1 MIQSTVGNLD
11 LMRKLILS
19 FLLIPMAAQFG
30 FSQKR
35 LSLSDAV
42 AIALKNSYNIQLA
55 KNNVEIAAINNY
67 VGVAGGLPT
76 VTATVN
82 DVENITSI
90 DQKFPDPSRNVTRSG
105 VSSNNMNANVT
116 AGILLFNGFR
126 VKATQQRL
134 AELQKMNEDMLNAQV
149 QSTMAAVMTSY
160 YDVVRQQN
168 LLHTIEKSIEV
179 SQQRIDVIKSRKEV
193 GLANNADLYQAQID
207 LNALVQSKQAQL
219 LIIDQG
225 KTNLLSLLFVSP
237 DTAVVIS
244 DSIVVDDKVTLS
256 QIKPLALKNPQ
267 IAAAEQQIKV
277 NELLERETAALR
289 VPTLRATTGFNF
301 TNTKSGAGFIL
312 ENRSYGPFLGVN
324 LAIPIYN
331 GLINKKQLQV
341 AEINTRNAKVQRDQF
356 LLNIE
361 TGTVRTYQAYSNA
374 LAQLKTAKEN
384 QLLSK
389 QLLDLV
395 MQRFQLGQATIIDV
409 KLAQQSFE
417 NESYRLVNLAFTA
430 KVAEVELKRLANI
443 IEP

>member
-1 MIQSTVGNLD
+1 
-11 LMRKLILS
+11 MRKLILLV
-19 FLLIPMAAQFG
+19 FLGTISAEIG
-30 FSQKR
+30 YSQNR

-55 KNNVEIAAINNY
+55 KNNVEIATINNHL
-67 VGVAGGLPT
+67 GIAGGLPT
-76 VTATVN
+76 VNATIN
-82 DVENITSI
+82 DVENITTI
-90 DQKFPDPSRNVTRSG
+90 NQKFPDPSRDVTRSG
-105 VSSNNMNANVT
+105 VSSNNMNSNVT

-126 VKATQQRL
+126 VKAAKQRL
-134 AELQKMNEDMLNAQV
+134 DELQKMNQDMLNAQI
-149 QSTMAAVMTSY
+149 QSTMASVITSY

-168 LLHTIEKSIEV
+168 LLSTINKSIEV
-179 SQQRIDVIKSRKEV
+179 SQQRIDIINSRKEV

-207 LNALVQSKQAQL
+207 LNALVQSKQAQQ

-225 KTNLLSLLFVSP
+225 KTNLLSLIFVSP
-237 DTAVVIS
+237 DSSVVIN
-244 DSIVVDDKVTLS
+244 DTIVVDEKINFS
-256 QIKPLALKNPQ
+256 QLKTLALKNPQ
-267 IAAAEQQIKV
+267 VLAAEQQIKI
-277 NELLERETAALR
+277 NELIERETAALR
-289 VPTLRATTGFNF
+289 VPTLRANTGFNF
-301 TNTKSGAGFIL
+301 SNTKSGAGFIL
-312 ENRSYGPFLGVN
+312 ENRSYGPFLGIN

-331 GLINKKQLQV
+331 GLINKKQQQV

-356 LLNIE
+356 LLDIE
-361 TGTVRTYQAYSNA
+361 TGAVRTYQAYANT
-374 LAQLKTAKEN
+374 LAQLKTAKQN

-430 KVAEVELKRLANI
+430 KVAEIELKRLANI

>member
-1 MIQSTVGNLD
+1 
-11 LMRKLILS
+11 MRKLILLV
-19 FLLIPMAAQFG
+19 FLGTVSAEIG
-30 FSQKR
+30 YSQNR
-35 LSLSDAV
+35 LSLSDAL

-55 KNNVEIAAINNY
+55 KNNVEIATINNY

-76 VTATVN
+76 VNATVN
-82 DVENITSI
+82 DVENITTI
-90 DQKFPDPSRNVTRSG
+90 NQKFPDPSRDVTRSG
-105 VSSNNMNANVT
+105 VSSNNMNANIT

-126 VKATQQRL
+126 VKAAQQRL
-134 AELQKMNEDMLNAQV
+134 NELQKMNQDMLNAQI
-149 QSTMAAVMTSY
+149 QSTMASVITSY

-168 LLHTIEKSIEV
+168 LLSTINKSIEV
-179 SQQRIDVIKSRKEV
+179 SQQRIDIINSRKEV

-207 LNALVQSKQAQL
+207 LNALVQSKQAQQ

-225 KTNLLSLLFVSP
+225 KTNLLSLIFVSP
-237 DTAVVIS
+237 DSSVVIN
-244 DSIVVDDKVTLS
+244 DTIVVDEKINFS
-256 QIKPLALKNPQ
+256 QLKTLALKNPQ
-267 IAAAEQQIKV
+267 VSAAEQQIKI
-277 NELLERETAALR
+277 NELIERETAALR
-289 VPTLRATTGFNF
+289 VPTLRATTGINF
-301 TNTKSGAGFIL
+301 SNTKSGAGFIL

-331 GLINKKQLQV
+331 GLISKKQQQV

-356 LLNIE
+356 LLDIE
-361 TGTVRTYQAYSNA
+361 TGAVRTYQAYANT
-374 LAQLKTAKEN
+374 LAQLKTAKQN

-430 KVAEVELKRLANI
+430 KVAEIELKRLANI

>member
-1 MIQSTVGNLD
+1 
-11 LMRKLILS
+11 MRKLILLV
-19 FLLIPMAAQFG
+19 FLGTVSAQFG
-30 FSQKR
+30 YSQNR
-35 LSLSDAV
+35 LSLSDAL

-55 KNNVEIAAINNY
+55 KNNVEIATINNY

-76 VTATVN
+76 VNATVN
-82 DVENITSI
+82 DVENITTI
-90 DQKFPDPSRNVTRSG
+90 NQKFPDPSRDVTRSG
-105 VSSNNMNANVT
+105 VSSNNMNANIT

-126 VKATQQRL
+126 VKAAQQRL
-134 AELQKMNEDMLNAQV
+134 NELQKMNQDMLNAQI
-149 QSTMAAVMTSY
+149 QSTMASVITSY

-168 LLHTIEKSIEV
+168 LLSTINKSIEV
-179 SQQRIDVIKSRKEV
+179 SQQRIDIINSRQEV

-207 LNALVQSKQAQL
+207 LNALVQSKQAQQ

-225 KTNLLSLLFVSP
+225 KTNLLSLIFVSP
-237 DTAVVIS
+237 DSSVVIN
-244 DSIVVDDKVTLS
+244 DTIVVDEKINFS
-256 QIKPLALKNPQ
+256 QLKTLALKNPQ
-267 IAAAEQQIKV
+267 VSVAEQQIKI
-277 NELLERETAALR
+277 NELIERETAALR
-289 VPTLRATTGFNF
+289 VPTLRATTGINF
-301 TNTKSGAGFIL
+301 SNTKSGAGFIL

-331 GLINKKQLQV
+331 GLINKKQQQV

-356 LLNIE
+356 LLDIE
-361 TGTVRTYQAYSNA
+361 TGAVRTYQAYANT
-374 LAQLKTAKEN
+374 LAQLKTAKQN
-384 QLLSK
+384 QVLSK

-395 MQRFQLGQATIIDV
+395 MQRFQLGQATIVDV

>member
-1 MIQSTVGNLD
+1 
-11 LMRKLILS
+11 MRKLIL
-19 FLLIPMAAQFG
+19 LLFIGMVSAEAGFG
-30 FSQKR
+30 QMR

-42 AIALKNSYNIQLA
+42 AIALKNSYDIQLA
-55 KNNVEIAAINNY
+55 KNNLEIAGINNY

-76 VTATVN
+76 VTATMN

-90 DQKFPDPSRNVTRSG
+90 NQQFPDPSRNITRTG
-105 VSSNNMNANVT
+105 VASNNLNANIT
-116 AGILLFNGFR
+116 AGIVLFNGFR
-126 VKATQQRL
+126 VKAAQQRL
-134 AELQKMNEDMLNAQV
+134 QELQKMNQDMLNAQI
-149 QSTMAAVMTSY
+149 QTTMASVITNY

-168 LLHTIEKSIEV
+168 LLSTINKSIEV
-179 SQQRIDVIKSRKEV
+179 SQQRIDIIKSRKEV

-207 LNALVQSKQAQL
+207 LNALVQSKQAQQ

-237 DTAVVIS
+237 DSAVIIS
-244 DSIVVDDKVTLS
+244 DTIIVDEKINFSKL
-256 QIKPLALKNPQ
+256 KNLALKNPQ
-267 IAAAEQQIKV
+267 ILAAEQQIKI
-277 NELLERETAALR
+277 NELIERETAALR
-289 VPTLRATTGFNF
+289 VPTLRANTGFNL
-301 TNTKSGAGFIL
+301 TNTKSAAGFIL
-312 ENRSYGPFLGVN
+312 ENRTYGPFLGIN

-361 TGTVRTYQAYSNA
+361 TGAVRTFQAYTNT

-384 QLLSK
+384 QVLSK

-395 MQRFQLGQATIIDV
+395 MQRFQLGQATIVDV

>member
-1 MIQSTVGNLD
+1 
-11 LMRKLILS
+11 
-19 FLLIPMAAQFG
+19 
-30 FSQKR
+30 
-35 LSLSDAV
+35 V

-55 KNNVEIAAINNY
+55 KNNVEIATINNHL
-67 VGVAGGLPT
+67 GIAGGLPT
-76 VTATVN
+76 VNATIN
-82 DVENITSI
+82 DVENITTI
-90 DQKFPDPSRNVTRSG
+90 NQKFPDPSRDVTRSG
-105 VSSNNMNANVT
+105 VSSNNMNSNVT

-126 VKATQQRL
+126 VKAAKQRL
-134 AELQKMNEDMLNAQV
+134 DELQKMNQDMLNAQI
-149 QSTMAAVMTSY
+149 QSTMASVITSY

-168 LLHTIEKSIEV
+168 LLSTINKSIEV
-179 SQQRIDVIKSRKEV
+179 SQQRIDIINSRKEV

-207 LNALVQSKQAQL
+207 LNALVQSKQAQQ

-225 KTNLLSLLFVSP
+225 KTNLLSLIFVSP
-237 DTAVVIS
+237 DSSVVIN
-244 DSIVVDDKVTLS
+244 DTIVVDEKINFS
-256 QIKPLALKNPQ
+256 QLKTLALKNPQ
-267 IAAAEQQIKV
+267 VLAAEQQIKI
-277 NELLERETAALR
+277 NELIERETAALR
-289 VPTLRATTGFNF
+289 VPTLRANTGFNF
-301 TNTKSGAGFIL
+301 SNTKSGAGFIL
-312 ENRSYGPFLGVN
+312 ENRSYGPFLGIN

-331 GLINKKQLQV
+331 GLINKKQQQV

-356 LLNIE
+356 LLDIE
-361 TGTVRTYQAYSNA
+361 TGAVRTYQAYANT
-374 LAQLKTAKEN
+374 LAQLKTAKQN

>member
-1 MIQSTVGNLD
+1 
-11 LMRKLILS
+11 
-19 FLLIPMAAQFG
+19 
-30 FSQKR
+30 
-35 LSLSDAV
+35 V

-55 KNNVEIAAINNY
+55 KNNVEIATINNHL
-67 VGVAGGLPT
+67 GIAGGLPT
-76 VTATVN
+76 VNATIN
-82 DVENITSI
+82 DVENITTI
-90 DQKFPDPSRNVTRSG
+90 NQKFPDPSRDVTRSG
-105 VSSNNMNANVT
+105 VSSNNMNSNVT

-126 VKATQQRL
+126 VKAAKQRL
-134 AELQKMNEDMLNAQV
+134 DELQKMNQDMLNAQI
-149 QSTMAAVMTSY
+149 QSTMASVITSY

-168 LLHTIEKSIEV
+168 LLSTINKSIEV
-179 SQQRIDVIKSRKEV
+179 SQQRIDIINSRKEV

-207 LNALVQSKQAQL
+207 LNALVQSKQAQQ

-225 KTNLLSLLFVSP
+225 KTNLLSLIFVSP
-237 DTAVVIS
+237 DSSVVIN
-244 DSIVVDDKVTLS
+244 DTIVVDEKIIFS
-256 QIKPLALKNPQ
+256 QLKTLALKNPQ
-267 IAAAEQQIKV
+267 VLAAEQQIKI
-277 NELLERETAALR
+277 NELIERETAALR
-289 VPTLRATTGFNF
+289 VPTLRANTGFNF
-301 TNTKSGAGFIL
+301 SNTKSGAGFIL
-312 ENRSYGPFLGVN
+312 ENRSYGPFLGIN

-331 GLINKKQLQV
+331 GLINKKQQQV

-356 LLNIE
+356 LLDIE
-361 TGTVRTYQAYSNA
+361 TGAVRTYQAYANT
-374 LAQLKTAKEN
+374 LAQLKTAKQN

>member
-1 MIQSTVGNLD
+1 
-11 LMRKLILS
+11 MRKLILLV
-19 FLLIPMAAQFG
+19 FLGTISAEIG
-30 FSQKR
+30 YSQNR

-55 KNNVEIAAINNY
+55 KNNVEIATINNHL
-67 VGVAGGLPT
+67 GIAGGLPT
-76 VTATVN
+76 VNATIN
-82 DVENITSI
+82 DVENITTI
-90 DQKFPDPSRNVTRSG
+90 NQKFPDPSRDVTRSG
-105 VSSNNMNANVT
+105 VSSNNMNSNVT

-126 VKATQQRL
+126 VKAAKQRL
-134 AELQKMNEDMLNAQV
+134 DELQKMNQDMLNAQI
-149 QSTMAAVMTSY
+149 QSTMASVITSY

-168 LLHTIEKSIEV
+168 LFSTINKSIEV
-179 SQQRIDVIKSRKEV
+179 SQQRIDIINSRKEV

-207 LNALVQSKQAQL
+207 LNALVQSKQAQQ

-225 KTNLLSLLFVSP
+225 KTNLLSLIFVSP
-237 DTAVVIS
+237 DSSVVIN
-244 DSIVVDDKVTLS
+244 DTIVVDEKINFS
-256 QIKPLALKNPQ
+256 QLKTLALKNPQ
-267 IAAAEQQIKV
+267 VLAAEQQIKI
-277 NELLERETAALR
+277 NELIERETAALR
-289 VPTLRATTGFNF
+289 VPTLRANTGFNF
-301 TNTKSGAGFIL
+301 SNTKSGAGFIL
-312 ENRSYGPFLGVN
+312 ENRSYGPFLGIN

-331 GLINKKQLQV
+331 GLINKKQQQV

-356 LLNIE
+356 LLDIE
-361 TGTVRTYQAYSNA
+361 TGAVRTYQAYANT
-374 LAQLKTAKEN
+374 LAQLKTAKQN

-430 KVAEVELKRLANI
+430 KVAEIELKRLANI

>member
-1 MIQSTVGNLD
+1 
-11 LMRKLILS
+11 MRKLIL
-19 FLLIPMAAQFG
+19 LLFVGTVSVEAG

-42 AIALKNSYNIQLA
+42 SIALKNSYDIQLA
-55 KNNVEIAAINNY
+55 KNNVEIASINNY

-76 VTATVN
+76 VTATIN

-90 DQKFPDPSRNVTRSG
+90 NQQFPDPSRNITRTG
-105 VSSNNMNANVT
+105 VASNNLNANIT

-126 VKATQQRL
+126 VKAAQQRL
-134 AELQKMNEDMLNAQV
+134 NELQKMNQDMLNAQI
-149 QSTMAAVMTSY
+149 QATMASVITNY

-168 LLHTIEKSIEV
+168 LLSTINKSIEV
-179 SQQRIDVIKSRKEV
+179 SQQRIDIINSRKEV

-207 LNALVQSKQAQL
+207 LNALIQTKQAQQ

-237 DTAVVIS
+237 DTTVVIS
-244 DSIVVDDKVTLS
+244 DTIVVDEKINFS
-256 QIKPLALKNPQ
+256 QLKNLALKNPQ
-267 IAAAEQQIKV
+267 ILAAEQQIKI
-277 NELLERETAALR
+277 NELIERETAALR
-289 VPTLRATTGFNF
+289 VPTLRATTGFNL
-301 TNTKSGAGFIL
+301 TNTKSAAGFIL
-312 ENRSYGPFLGVN
+312 ENRTYGPFLGIN

-331 GLINKKQLQV
+331 GLISKKQLQV

-361 TGTVRTYQAYSNA
+361 TGAVRTYQAYTNS
-374 LAQLKTAKEN
+374 LAQLTKAKEN
-384 QLLSK
+384 QVLSK

-395 MQRFQLGQATIIDV
+395 MQRFQLGQATIVDV

-417 NESYRLVNLAFTA
+417 NESYRLVNLSFTA

>member
-1 MIQSTVGNLD
+1 
-11 LMRKLILS
+11 MRKLILLV
-19 FLLIPMAAQFG
+19 FLGTVSAHFG
-30 FSQKR
+30 YSQNR
-35 LSLSDAV
+35 LSLSDAL

-55 KNNVEIAAINNY
+55 KNNVEIATINNH

-76 VTATVN
+76 VNATVN
-82 DVENITSI
+82 DVENITTI
-90 DQKFPDPSRNVTRSG
+90 NQKFPDPSRDVTRSG
-105 VSSNNMNANVT
+105 VSSNNMNANIT

-126 VKATQQRL
+126 VKAAQQRL
-134 AELQKMNEDMLNAQV
+134 NELQKMNQDMLNAQI
-149 QSTMAAVMTSY
+149 QSTMASVITSY

-168 LLHTIEKSIEV
+168 LLSTINKSIEV
-179 SQQRIDVIKSRKEV
+179 SQQRIDIINSRKEV

-207 LNALVQSKQAQL
+207 LNALVQSKQAQQ

-225 KTNLLSLLFVSP
+225 KTNLLSLIFVSP
-237 DTAVVIS
+237 DSSVVIN
-244 DSIVVDDKVTLS
+244 DTIVVDEKINFNQLKT
-256 QIKPLALKNPQ
+256 LALKNPQ
-267 IAAAEQQIKV
+267 VSAAEQQIKI
-277 NELLERETAALR
+277 NELIERETAALR
-289 VPTLRATTGFNF
+289 VPTLRATTGINF
-301 TNTKSGAGFIL
+301 SNTKSGAGFIL

-331 GLINKKQLQV
+331 GLINKKQQQV

-361 TGTVRTYQAYSNA
+361 TGAVRTYQAYANT
-374 LAQLKTAKEN
+374 LAQLKTAKQN
-384 QLLSK
+384 QVLSK

-395 MQRFQLGQATIIDV
+395 MQRFQLGQATIVDV

>member
-1 MIQSTVGNLD
+1 
-11 LMRKLILS
+11 MRKFILLVFIVTIS
-19 FLLIPMAAQFG
+19 TQFG
-30 FSQKR
+30 YSQNR
-35 LSLSDAV
+35 LSLSDALS
-42 AIALKNSYNIQLA
+42 IALKNSYNIQLA
-55 KNNVEIAAINNY
+55 KNNVEIATINNHL
-67 VGVAGGLPT
+67 GIAGGLPT
-76 VTATVN
+76 VNATIN
-82 DVENITSI
+82 DVENITTI
-90 DQKFPDPSRNVTRSG
+90 NQKFPDPSRDVTRSG
-105 VSSNNMNANVT
+105 VSSNNMNANIT

-126 VKATQQRL
+126 VKAAQQRL
-134 AELQKMNEDMLNAQV
+134 DELQKMNQDMLNAQI
-149 QSTMAAVMTSY
+149 QSTMASVITSY

-168 LLHTIEKSIEV
+168 LLSTINKSIEV
-179 SQQRIDVIKSRKEV
+179 SQQRIDIINSRKEV

-207 LNALVQSKQAQL
+207 LNALVQSKQAQQ

-225 KTNLLSLLFVSP
+225 KTNLLSLIFVSP
-237 DTAVVIS
+237 DSSVVIS
-244 DSIVVDDKVTLS
+244 DTIVVDEKINFS
-256 QIKPLALKNPQ
+256 QLKALALKNPQ
-267 IAAAEQQIKV
+267 VSAAEQQIKI
-277 NELLERETAALR
+277 NELIERETAALR

-301 TNTKSGAGFIL
+301 SNTKSGAGFIL

-331 GLINKKQLQV
+331 GLINKKQQQV

-356 LLNIE
+356 LLTIE
-361 TGTVRTYQAYSNA
+361 TGAVRTYQAYSNT

-384 QLLSK
+384 QVLSK

-395 MQRFQLGQATIIDV
+395 MQRFQLGQATIVDV

>member
-1 MIQSTVGNLD
+1 
-11 LMRKLILS
+11 MRKLILL
-19 FLLIPMAAQFG
+19 FLIGVVSAESG

-42 AIALKNSYNIQLA
+42 AIALKNSYDIQLA
-55 KNNVEIAAINNY
+55 KNNLEIAGINNY

-90 DQKFPDPSRNVTRSG
+90 NQKFPDPSRNITRTG
-105 VSSNNMNANVT
+105 VASNNLNANIT

-126 VKATQQRL
+126 VKAAQQRL
-134 AELQKMNEDMLNAQV
+134 NELQKMNQDMLNSQI
-149 QSTMAAVMTSY
+149 QTTMASVITNY

-168 LLHTIEKSIEV
+168 LLSTINKSIEV
-179 SQQRIDVIKSRKEV
+179 SQQRIDIIKSRIEV

-207 LNALVQSKQAQL
+207 LNALVQSKQAQQ

-237 DTAVVIS
+237 DSTVIIS
-244 DSIVVDDKVTLS
+244 DTIIVDEKINFS
-256 QIKPLALKNPQ
+256 QLKNMALKNPQ
-267 IAAAEQQIKV
+267 ISAAEQQIKI
-277 NELLERETAALR
+277 NELIERETAALR
-289 VPTLRATTGFNF
+289 VPTLRATTGFNL
-301 TNTKSGAGFIL
+301 TNTKSAAGFIL
-312 ENRSYGPFLGVN
+312 ENRTYGPFLGVN

-361 TGTVRTYQAYSNA
+361 TGAVRTYQAYTNT
-374 LAQLKTAKEN
+374 LAQLQTAKEN

-395 MQRFQLGQATIIDV
+395 MQRFQLGQATIVDV

-417 NESYRLVNLAFTA
+417 NESYRLVNLSFTA

>member
-1 MIQSTVGNLD
+1 
-11 LMRKLILS
+11 MRKLILL
-19 FLLIPMAAQFG
+19 FLIGVVSAESG

-42 AIALKNSYNIQLA
+42 AIALKNSYDIQLA
-55 KNNVEIAAINNY
+55 KNNLEIAGINNY

-90 DQKFPDPSRNVTRSG
+90 NQKFPDPSRNITRTG
-105 VSSNNMNANVT
+105 VASNNLNANIT

-126 VKATQQRL
+126 VKAAQQRL
-134 AELQKMNEDMLNAQV
+134 NELQKMNQDMLNSQI
-149 QSTMAAVMTSY
+149 QTTMASVITNY

-168 LLHTIEKSIEV
+168 LLSTINKSIEV
-179 SQQRIDVIKSRKEV
+179 SQQRIDIIKSRKEV

-207 LNALVQSKQAQL
+207 LNALVQSKQAQQ

-237 DTAVVIS
+237 DSTVIIS
-244 DSIVVDDKVTLS
+244 DTIIVDEKINFS
-256 QIKPLALKNPQ
+256 QLKNMALKNPQ
-267 IAAAEQQIKV
+267 ISAAEQQIKI
-277 NELLERETAALR
+277 NELIERETAALR
-289 VPTLRATTGFNF
+289 VPTLRATTGFNL
-301 TNTKSGAGFIL
+301 TNTKSAAGFIL
-312 ENRSYGPFLGVN
+312 ENRTYGPFLGVN

-361 TGTVRTYQAYSNA
+361 TGAVRTYQAYTNT
-374 LAQLKTAKEN
+374 LAQLQTAKEN

-395 MQRFQLGQATIIDV
+395 MQRFQLGQATIVDV

-417 NESYRLVNLAFTA
+417 NESYRLVNLSFTA

>member
-207 LNALVQSKQAQL
+207 LNALVQSKQAQQ

-237 DTAVVIS
+237 DSSVIIS
-244 DSIVVDDKVTLS
+244 DSIVVDEKVTLS

-301 TNTKSGAGFIL
+301 SNTKSGAGFIL
-312 ENRSYGPFLGVN
+312 ENRSYGPFLGIN
-324 LAIPIYN
+324 LAVPIYN
-331 GLINKKQLQV
+331 GLISKKQLQV

-361 TGTVRTYQAYSNA
+361 TGTV
-374 LAQLKTAKEN
+374 
-384 QLLSK
+384 
-389 QLLDLV
+389 
-395 MQRFQLGQATIIDV
+395 
-409 KLAQQSFE
+409 
-417 NESYRLVNLAFTA
+417 
-430 KVAEVELKRLANI
+430 
-443 IEP
+443 

>member
-1 MIQSTVGNLD
+1 
-11 LMRKLILS
+11 MRKLIL
-19 FLLIPMAAQFG
+19 LLFIGVVSAAACFG
-30 FSQKR
+30 QKR

-42 AIALKNSYNIQLA
+42 AIALKNSYDIQLA
-55 KNNVEIAAINNY
+55 KNNLEIAGINNY

-76 VTATVN
+76 VTATMN

-90 DQKFPDPSRNVTRSG
+90 NQQFPDPSRNITRTG
-105 VSSNNMNANVT
+105 VASNNLNANIT
-116 AGILLFNGFR
+116 AGIVLFNGFR
-126 VKATQQRL
+126 VKAAQQRL
-134 AELQKMNEDMLNAQV
+134 HELQKMNQDMLNAQI
-149 QSTMAAVMTSY
+149 QTTMASVITNY

-168 LLHTIEKSIEV
+168 LLSTINKSIEV
-179 SQQRIDVIKSRKEV
+179 SQQRIDIIKSRKEV

-207 LNALVQSKQAQL
+207 LNALVQSKQAQQ

-237 DTAVVIS
+237 DSAVIIS
-244 DSIVVDDKVTLS
+244 DTIIVDEKINFS
-256 QIKPLALKNPQ
+256 QLKNLALRNPQ
-267 IAAAEQQIKV
+267 ILAAEQQIKI
-277 NELLERETAALR
+277 NELIERETAALR
-289 VPTLRATTGFNF
+289 VPTLRANTGFNL
-301 TNTKSGAGFIL
+301 TNTKSAAGFIL
-312 ENRSYGPFLGVN
+312 ENRTYGPFLGIN

-361 TGTVRTYQAYSNA
+361 TGAVRTFHAYTNT

-384 QLLSK
+384 QVLSK

-395 MQRFQLGQATIIDV
+395 MQRFQLGQATIVDV

>member
-1 MIQSTVGNLD
+1 M
-11 LMRKLILS
+11 LMRKLILLL
-19 FLLIPMAAQFG
+19 FLGTISTQFVY
-30 FSQKR
+30 SQNR
-35 LSLSDAV
+35 LSLSDAL

-55 KNNVEIAAINNY
+55 KNNVEIATINNHL
-67 VGVAGGLPT
+67 GIAGGLPT
-76 VTATVN
+76 VNATIN
-82 DVENITSI
+82 DVENITTI
-90 DQKFPDPSRNVTRSG
+90 NQKFPDPSRDVTRSG
-105 VSSNNMNANVT
+105 VSSNNMNSNVT

-126 VKATQQRL
+126 VKAAKQRL
-134 AELQKMNEDMLNAQV
+134 DELQKMNQDMLNAQI
-149 QSTMAAVMTSY
+149 QSTMASVITSY

-168 LLHTIEKSIEV
+168 LLSTINKSIEV
-179 SQQRIDVIKSRKEV
+179 SQQRIDIINSRKEV

-207 LNALVQSKQAQL
+207 LNALVQSKQAQQ

-225 KTNLLSLLFVSP
+225 KTNLLSLIFVSP
-237 DTAVVIS
+237 DSSVVIN
-244 DSIVVDDKVTLS
+244 DTIVVDEKINFS
-256 QIKPLALKNPQ
+256 QLKTLALKNPQ
-267 IAAAEQQIKV
+267 VLAAEQQIKI
-277 NELLERETAALR
+277 NELIERETAALR
-289 VPTLRATTGFNF
+289 VPTLRANTGFNF
-301 TNTKSGAGFIL
+301 SNTKSGAGFIL
-312 ENRSYGPFLGVN
+312 ENRSYGPFLGIN

-331 GLINKKQLQV
+331 GLINKKQQQV

-356 LLNIE
+356 LLDIE
-361 TGTVRTYQAYSNA
+361 TGAVRTYQAYANT
-374 LAQLKTAKEN
+374 LAQLKTAKQN

>member
-1 MIQSTVGNLD
+1 
-11 LMRKLILS
+11 MRKLILLV
-19 FLLIPMAAQFG
+19 FLGTVSAQFG
-30 FSQKR
+30 YSQNR
-35 LSLSDAV
+35 LSLSDAL

-55 KNNVEIAAINNY
+55 KNNVEIATINNY

-76 VTATVN
+76 VNATVN
-82 DVENITSI
+82 DVENITTI
-90 DQKFPDPSRNVTRSG
+90 NQKFPDPSRDVTRSG
-105 VSSNNMNANVT
+105 VSSNNMNANIT

-126 VKATQQRL
+126 VKAAQQRL
-134 AELQKMNEDMLNAQV
+134 NELQKMNQDMLNAQI
-149 QSTMAAVMTSY
+149 QSTMASVITSY

-168 LLHTIEKSIEV
+168 LLSTIDKSIEV
-179 SQQRIDVIKSRKEV
+179 SQQRIDIINSRKEV

-207 LNALVQSKQAQL
+207 LNALVQSKQAQQ

-225 KTNLLSLLFVSP
+225 KTNLLSLIFVSP
-237 DTAVVIS
+237 DSSVVIS
-244 DSIVVDDKVTLS
+244 DTIVVDEKINFS
-256 QIKPLALKNPQ
+256 QLKTLALKNPQ
-267 IAAAEQQIKV
+267 VSAAEQQIKI
-277 NELLERETAALR
+277 NELIERETAALR
-289 VPTLRATTGFNF
+289 VPTLRATTGINF
-301 TNTKSGAGFIL
+301 SNTKSGAGFIL

-331 GLINKKQLQV
+331 GLINKKQQQV

-356 LLNIE
+356 LLDIE
-361 TGTVRTYQAYSNA
+361 TGAVRTYQAYANT
-374 LAQLKTAKEN
+374 LAQLKTAKQN
-384 QLLSK
+384 QVLSK

-395 MQRFQLGQATIIDV
+395 MQRFQLGQATIVDV

>member
-1 MIQSTVGNLD
+1 M
-11 LMRKLILS
+11 LMRKLILLV
-19 FLLIPMAAQFG
+19 FLGTISAEIG
-30 FSQKR
+30 YSQNR

-55 KNNVEIAAINNY
+55 KNNVEIATINNHL
-67 VGVAGGLPT
+67 GIAGGLPT
-76 VTATVN
+76 VNATIN
-82 DVENITSI
+82 DVENITTI
-90 DQKFPDPSRNVTRSG
+90 NQKFPDPSRDVTRSG
-105 VSSNNMNANVT
+105 VSSNNMNSNVT

-126 VKATQQRL
+126 VKAAKQRL
-134 AELQKMNEDMLNAQV
+134 DELQKMNQDMLNAQI
-149 QSTMAAVMTSY
+149 QSTMASVITSY

-168 LLHTIEKSIEV
+168 LLSTINKSIEV
-179 SQQRIDVIKSRKEV
+179 SQQRIDIINSRKEV

-207 LNALVQSKQAQL
+207 LNALVQSKQAQQ

-225 KTNLLSLLFVSP
+225 KTNLLSLIFVSP
-237 DTAVVIS
+237 DSSVVIN
-244 DSIVVDDKVTLS
+244 DTIVVDEKINFS
-256 QIKPLALKNPQ
+256 QLKTLALKNPQ
-267 IAAAEQQIKV
+267 VLAAEQQIKI
-277 NELLERETAALR
+277 NELIERETAALR
-289 VPTLRATTGFNF
+289 VPTLRANTGFNF
-301 TNTKSGAGFIL
+301 SNTKSGAGFIL
-312 ENRSYGPFLGVN
+312 ENRSYGPFLGIN

-331 GLINKKQLQV
+331 GLINKKQQQV

-356 LLNIE
+356 LLDIE
-361 TGTVRTYQAYSNA
+361 TGAVRTYQAYANT
-374 LAQLKTAKEN
+374 LAQLKTAKQN

>member
-1 MIQSTVGNLD
+1 
-11 LMRKLILS
+11 MRKLILLV
-19 FLLIPMAAQFG
+19 FLGTVSAQFG
-30 FSQKR
+30 YSQNR
-35 LSLSDAV
+35 LSLSDAL

-55 KNNVEIAAINNY
+55 KNNVEIATINNY

-76 VTATVN
+76 VTAAVN
-82 DVENITSI
+82 DVENITTI
-90 DQKFPDPSRNVTRSG
+90 NQKFPDPSRDVTRSG
-105 VSSNNMNANVT
+105 VSSNNMNANIT

-126 VKATQQRL
+126 VKAAQQRL
-134 AELQKMNEDMLNAQV
+134 NELQKMNQDMLNAQI
-149 QSTMAAVMTSY
+149 QSTMASVITSY

-168 LLHTIEKSIEV
+168 LLSTINKSIEV
-179 SQQRIDVIKSRKEV
+179 SQQRIDIINSRKEV

-207 LNALVQSKQAQL
+207 LNALVQSKQAQQ

-225 KTNLLSLLFVSP
+225 KTNLLSLIFVSP
-237 DTAVVIS
+237 DSSVVIS
-244 DSIVVDDKVTLS
+244 DTIVVDEKINFS
-256 QIKPLALKNPQ
+256 QLKTLALKNPQ
-267 IAAAEQQIKV
+267 VSAAEQQIKI
-277 NELLERETAALR
+277 NELIERETAALR
-289 VPTLRATTGFNF
+289 VPTLRATTGINF
-301 TNTKSGAGFIL
+301 SNTKSGAGFIL

-331 GLINKKQLQV
+331 GLINKKQQQV

-356 LLNIE
+356 LLDIE
-361 TGTVRTYQAYSNA
+361 TGAVRTYKAYANT
-374 LAQLKTAKEN
+374 LAQLKTAKQN
-384 QLLSK
+384 QVLSK

-395 MQRFQLGQATIIDV
+395 MQRFQLGQATIVDV

>member
-1 MIQSTVGNLD
+1 
-11 LMRKLILS
+11 MRKLILLV
-19 FLLIPMAAQFG
+19 FLGTISAEIG
-30 FSQKR
+30 YSQNR

-55 KNNVEIAAINNY
+55 KNNVEIATINNHL
-67 VGVAGGLPT
+67 GIAGGLPT
-76 VTATVN
+76 VNAIIN
-82 DVENITSI
+82 DVENITTI
-90 DQKFPDPSRNVTRSG
+90 NQKFPDPSRDVTRSG
-105 VSSNNMNANVT
+105 VSSNNMNSNVT

-126 VKATQQRL
+126 VKAAKQRL
-134 AELQKMNEDMLNAQV
+134 DELQKMNQDMLNAQI
-149 QSTMAAVMTSY
+149 QSTMASVITSY

-168 LLHTIEKSIEV
+168 LLSTINKSIEV
-179 SQQRIDVIKSRKEV
+179 SQQRIDIINSRKEV

-207 LNALVQSKQAQL
+207 LNALVQSKQAQQ

-225 KTNLLSLLFVSP
+225 KTNLLSLIFVSP
-237 DTAVVIS
+237 DSSVVIN
-244 DSIVVDDKVTLS
+244 DTIVVDEKINFS
-256 QIKPLALKNPQ
+256 QLKTLALKNPQ
-267 IAAAEQQIKV
+267 VLAAEQQIKI
-277 NELLERETAALR
+277 NELIERETAALR
-289 VPTLRATTGFNF
+289 VPTLRANTGFNF
-301 TNTKSGAGFIL
+301 SNTKSGAGFIL
-312 ENRSYGPFLGVN
+312 ENRSYGPFLGIN

-331 GLINKKQLQV
+331 GLINKKQQQV

-356 LLNIE
+356 LLDIE
-361 TGTVRTYQAYSNA
+361 TGAVRTYQAYANT
-374 LAQLKTAKEN
+374 LAQLKTAKQN

>member
-1 MIQSTVGNLD
+1 
-11 LMRKLILS
+11 MRKLIL
-19 FLLIPMAAQFG
+19 LLFIGTVSAEAG
-30 FSQKR
+30 FSQNR

-55 KNNVEIAAINNY
+55 KNNVEIATINNHL
-67 VGVAGGLPT
+67 GVAGGLPT
-76 VTATVN
+76 VNATVN
-82 DVENITSI
+82 DVENITTI
-90 DQKFPDPSRNVTRSG
+90 NQKFPDPSRDVTRSG
-105 VSSNNMNANVT
+105 VSSNNMNANIT

-126 VKATQQRL
+126 VKAAQQRL
-134 AELQKMNEDMLNAQV
+134 DELQKMNQDMLNAQI
-149 QSTMAAVMTSY
+149 QSTMASVITSY

-168 LLHTIEKSIEV
+168 LLSTIDKSIEV
-179 SQQRIDVIKSRKEV
+179 SQQRIDIINSRKEV

-207 LNALVQSKQAQL
+207 LNALVQSKQAQQ

-225 KTNLLSLLFVSP
+225 KTNLLSLIFVSP
-237 DTAVVIS
+237 DSTVVIK
-244 DSIVVDDKVTLS
+244 DSIVVDEKINFGQL
-256 QIKPLALKNPQ
+256 KALALKNPQ
-267 IAAAEQQIKV
+267 ILAAEQQIKI
-277 NELLERETAALR
+277 NQLLERETAALR
-289 VPTLRATTGFNF
+289 VPTLRATTGVNF
-301 TNTKSGAGFIL
+301 SNTKSGAGFIL

-331 GLINKKQLQV
+331 GLINKKQQQV

-356 LLNIE
+356 LLDIE
-361 TGTVRTYQAYSNA
+361 TGAVRTYQAYSNT

-384 QLLSK
+384 QVLSK

-395 MQRFQLGQATIIDV
+395 MQRFQLGQATIVDV

>member
-1 MIQSTVGNLD
+1 
-11 LMRKLILS
+11 MRKLILLV
-19 FLLIPMAAQFG
+19 FLGTVSAQFG
-30 FSQKR
+30 YSQNR
-35 LSLSDAV
+35 LSLSDAL

-55 KNNVEIAAINNY
+55 KNNVEIATINNY

-76 VTATVN
+76 VTAAVN
-82 DVENITSI
+82 DVENITTI
-90 DQKFPDPSRNVTRSG
+90 NQKFPDPSRDLTRSG
-105 VSSNNMNANVT
+105 VSSNNMNANIT

-126 VKATQQRL
+126 VKAAQQRL
-134 AELQKMNEDMLNAQV
+134 NELQKMNQDMLNAQI
-149 QSTMAAVMTSY
+149 QSTMASVITSY

-168 LLHTIEKSIEV
+168 LLSTINKSIEV
-179 SQQRIDVIKSRKEV
+179 SQQRIDIINSRKEV

-207 LNALVQSKQAQL
+207 LNALVQSKQAQQ

-225 KTNLLSLLFVSP
+225 KTNLLSLIFVSP
-237 DTAVVIS
+237 DSSVVIS
-244 DSIVVDDKVTLS
+244 DTIVVDEKINFS
-256 QIKPLALKNPQ
+256 QLKTLALKNPQ
-267 IAAAEQQIKV
+267 VSAAEQQIKI
-277 NELLERETAALR
+277 NELIERETAALR
-289 VPTLRATTGFNF
+289 VPTLRATTGINF
-301 TNTKSGAGFIL
+301 SNTKSGAGFIL

-331 GLINKKQLQV
+331 GLINKKQQQV

-356 LLNIE
+356 LLDIE
-361 TGTVRTYQAYSNA
+361 TGAVRTYQAYANT
-374 LAQLKTAKEN
+374 LAQLKTAKQN

-395 MQRFQLGQATIIDV
+395 MQRFQLGQATIVDV

>member
-1 MIQSTVGNLD
+1 
-11 LMRKLILS
+11 MRKLILLV
-19 FLLIPMAAQFG
+19 FLGTISAEIG
-30 FSQKR
+30 YSQNR

-55 KNNVEIAAINNY
+55 KNNVEIATINNHL
-67 VGVAGGLPT
+67 GIAGGLPT
-76 VTATVN
+76 VNATIN
-82 DVENITSI
+82 DVENITTI
-90 DQKFPDPSRNVTRSG
+90 NQKFPDPSRDVTRSG
-105 VSSNNMNANVT
+105 VSSNNMNSNVT

-126 VKATQQRL
+126 VKAAKQRL
-134 AELQKMNEDMLNAQV
+134 DELQKMNQDMLNAQI
-149 QSTMAAVMTSY
+149 QSTMASVITSY

-168 LLHTIEKSIEV
+168 LLSTINKSIEV
-179 SQQRIDVIKSRKEV
+179 SQQRIDIINSRKEV

-207 LNALVQSKQAQL
+207 LNALVQSKQAQQ

-225 KTNLLSLLFVSP
+225 KTNLLSLIFVSP
-237 DTAVVIS
+237 DSSVVIN
-244 DSIVVDDKVTLS
+244 DTIVVDEKINFSQLKTLT
-256 QIKPLALKNPQ
+256 LKNPQ
-267 IAAAEQQIKV
+267 VLAAEQQIKI
-277 NELLERETAALR
+277 NELIERETAALR
-289 VPTLRATTGFNF
+289 VPTLRANTGFNF
-301 TNTKSGAGFIL
+301 SNTKSGAGFIL
-312 ENRSYGPFLGVN
+312 ENRSYGPFLGIN

-331 GLINKKQLQV
+331 GLINKKQQQV

-356 LLNIE
+356 LLDIE
-361 TGTVRTYQAYSNA
+361 TGAVRTYQAYANT
-374 LAQLKTAKEN
+374 LAQLKTAKQN

>member
-1 MIQSTVGNLD
+1 
-11 LMRKLILS
+11 MRKLILLV
-19 FLLIPMAAQFG
+19 FLGTISAEIG
-30 FSQKR
+30 YSQNR

-55 KNNVEIAAINNY
+55 KNNVEIATINNHL
-67 VGVAGGLPT
+67 GIAGGLPT
-76 VTATVN
+76 VNATIN
-82 DVENITSI
+82 DVENITTI
-90 DQKFPDPSRNVTRSG
+90 NQKFPDPSRDVTRSG
-105 VSSNNMNANVT
+105 VSSNNMNSNVT

-126 VKATQQRL
+126 VKAAKQRL
-134 AELQKMNEDMLNAQV
+134 DELQKMNQDMLNAQI
-149 QSTMAAVMTSY
+149 QSTMASVITSY

-168 LLHTIEKSIEV
+168 LLSTINKSIEV
-179 SQQRIDVIKSRKEV
+179 SQQRIDIINSRKEV

-207 LNALVQSKQAQL
+207 LNALVQSKQAQQ

-225 KTNLLSLLFVSP
+225 KTNLLSLIFVSP
-237 DTAVVIS
+237 DSSVVIN
-244 DSIVVDDKVTLS
+244 DTIVVDEKIIFS
-256 QIKPLALKNPQ
+256 QLKTLALKNPQ
-267 IAAAEQQIKV
+267 VLAAEQQIKI
-277 NELLERETAALR
+277 NELIERETAALR
-289 VPTLRATTGFNF
+289 VPTLRANTGFNF
-301 TNTKSGAGFIL
+301 SNTKSGAGFIL
-312 ENRSYGPFLGVN
+312 ENRSYGPFLGIN

-331 GLINKKQLQV
+331 GLINKKQQQV

-356 LLNIE
+356 LLDIE
-361 TGTVRTYQAYSNA
+361 TGAVRTYQAYANT
-374 LAQLKTAKEN
+374 LAQLKTAKQN

>member
-1 MIQSTVGNLD
+1 
-11 LMRKLILS
+11 MRKSIFVFFCGT
-19 FLLIPMAAQFG
+19 FLAQFG
-30 FSQKR
+30 YSQNR
-35 LSLSDAV
+35 LSLSDAL
-42 AIALKNSYNIQLA
+42 AIALKNSYDIQLA
-55 KNNVEIAAINNY
+55 KNNVEIATINNY
-67 VGVAGGLPT
+67 IGVAGGLPT
-76 VTATVN
+76 VNATLN
-82 DVENITSI
+82 DVENITTI
-90 DQKFPDPSRNVTRSG
+90 NQKFPDPSRDVTRSG
-105 VSSNNMNANVT
+105 VSSNNMNSNIT

-126 VKATQQRL
+126 VKAAQQRL
-134 AELQKMNEDMLNAQV
+134 NELQKMNQDMLNAQI
-149 QSTMAAVMTSY
+149 QSTMASVITSY

-168 LLHTIEKSIEV
+168 LLSTINKSIEV
-179 SQQRIDVIKSRKEV
+179 SQQRINIINSRKEV

-207 LNALVQSKQAQL
+207 LNALVQSKQAQQ

-225 KTNLLSLLFVSP
+225 KTNLLNLIFVSP
-237 DTAVVIS
+237 DSSVVIS
-244 DSIVVDDKVTLS
+244 DTIVVDEKINFAQLKT
-256 QIKPLALKNPQ
+256 LALKNPQ
-267 IAAAEQQIKV
+267 VSAAEQQIKI
-277 NELLERETAALR
+277 NELIERETAALR

-301 TNTKSGAGFIL
+301 SNTKSGAGFIL
-312 ENRSYGPFLGVN
+312 ENRSYGPFLGIN

-331 GLINKKQLQV
+331 GLINKKQQQV

-361 TGTVRTYQAYSNA
+361 TGAVRTYQAYANT

-384 QLLSK
+384 QVLSK

-395 MQRFQLGQATIIDV
+395 MQRFQLGQATIVDV

>member
-1 MIQSTVGNLD
+1 
-11 LMRKLILS
+11 MRKLILLV
-19 FLLIPMAAQFG
+19 FLGTVSAQFG
-30 FSQKR
+30 YSQNR
-35 LSLSDAV
+35 LSLSDAL

-55 KNNVEIAAINNY
+55 KNNVEIATINNY

-76 VTATVN
+76 VTAAVN
-82 DVENITSI
+82 DVENITTI
-90 DQKFPDPSRNVTRSG
+90 NQKFPDPSRDLTRSG
-105 VSSNNMNANVT
+105 VSSNNMNANIT

-126 VKATQQRL
+126 VKAAQQRL
-134 AELQKMNEDMLNAQV
+134 NELQKMNQDMLNAQI
-149 QSTMAAVMTSY
+149 QSTMASVITSY

-168 LLHTIEKSIEV
+168 LLSTINKSIEV
-179 SQQRIDVIKSRKEV
+179 SQQRIDIINSRKEV

-207 LNALVQSKQAQL
+207 LNALVQSKQAQQ

-225 KTNLLSLLFVSP
+225 KTNLLSLIFVSP
-237 DTAVVIS
+237 DSSVVIS
-244 DSIVVDDKVTLS
+244 DTIVVDEKINFS
-256 QIKPLALKNPQ
+256 QLKTLALKNPQ
-267 IAAAEQQIKV
+267 VSAAEQQIKI
-277 NELLERETAALR
+277 NELIERETAALR
-289 VPTLRATTGFNF
+289 VPTLRATTGINF
-301 TNTKSGAGFIL
+301 SNTKSGAGFIL

-331 GLINKKQLQV
+331 GLINKKQQQV

-356 LLNIE
+356 LLDIE
-361 TGTVRTYQAYSNA
+361 TGAVRTYQAYANT
-374 LAQLKTAKEN
+374 LAQLKTAKQN
-384 QLLSK
+384 QVLSK

-395 MQRFQLGQATIIDV
+395 MQRFQLGQATIVDV

>member
-1 MIQSTVGNLD
+1 
-11 LMRKLILS
+11 MRKLIL
-19 FLLIPMAAQFG
+19 LLFIGVVSAEAG

-42 AIALKNSYNIQLA
+42 AIALKNSYDIQLA
-55 KNNVEIAAINNY
+55 KNNLEISGINNY
-67 VGVAGGLPT
+67 IGVAGGLPT

-90 DQKFPDPSRNVTRSG
+90 NQQFPDPTRNITRTG
-105 VSSNNMNANVT
+105 VASNNLNANIT

-126 VKATQQRL
+126 VKAAQQRL
-134 AELQKMNEDMLNAQV
+134 NELQKMNQDMLNAQI
-149 QSTMAAVMTSY
+149 QTTMASVITNY

-168 LLHTIEKSIEV
+168 LLSTINKSIEV
-179 SQQRIDVIKSRKEV
+179 SQQRIDIINSRKEV

-207 LNALVQSKQAQL
+207 LNALVQSKQAQQ

-237 DTAVVIS
+237 DSAVIIS
-244 DSIVVDDKVTLS
+244 DTIIVDEKINFS
-256 QIKPLALKNPQ
+256 QLKNLALKNPQ
-267 IAAAEQQIKV
+267 ILAAEQQIKI
-277 NELLERETAALR
+277 NELIERETAALR
-289 VPTLRATTGFNF
+289 VPTLRATTGFNL
-301 TNTKSGAGFIL
+301 TNTKSAAGFIL
-312 ENRSYGPFLGVN
+312 ENRTYGPFLGLN

-361 TGTVRTYQAYSNA
+361 TGAVRTYQAYTNT

-395 MQRFQLGQATIIDV
+395 MQRFQLGQATIVDV

-417 NESYRLVNLAFTA
+417 NESYRLVNLSFTA

>member
-1 MIQSTVGNLD
+1 
-11 LMRKLILS
+11 MRKLILLV
-19 FLLIPMAAQFG
+19 FLGTVSAKIG
-30 FSQKR
+30 YSQNR
-35 LSLSDAV
+35 LSLSDAL

-55 KNNVEIAAINNY
+55 KNNVEIATINNY

-76 VTATVN
+76 VNATVN
-82 DVENITSI
+82 DVENITTI
-90 DQKFPDPSRNVTRSG
+90 NQKFPDPSRNVTRSG
-105 VSSNNMNANVT
+105 VSSNNMNANIT

-126 VKATQQRL
+126 VKAAQQRL
-134 AELQKMNEDMLNAQV
+134 NELQKMNQDMLNAQI
-149 QSTMAAVMTSY
+149 QSTMASVITSY

-168 LLHTIEKSIEV
+168 LLSTINKSIEV
-179 SQQRIDVIKSRKEV
+179 SQQRIDIINSRKEV

-207 LNALVQSKQAQL
+207 LNALVQSKQAQQ

-225 KTNLLSLLFVSP
+225 KTNLLSLIFVSP
-237 DTAVVIS
+237 DSSVVIN
-244 DSIVVDDKVTLS
+244 DTIVVDEKINFS
-256 QIKPLALKNPQ
+256 QLKTLALKNPQ
-267 IAAAEQQIKV
+267 VLAAEQQIKI
-277 NELLERETAALR
+277 NELIERETAALR
-289 VPTLRATTGFNF
+289 VPTLRATTGINF
-301 TNTKSGAGFIL
+301 SNTKSGAGFIL

-331 GLINKKQLQV
+331 GLINKKQQQV

-361 TGTVRTYQAYSNA
+361 TGAVRTYQAYANT
-374 LAQLKTAKEN
+374 LAQLKTAKQN
-384 QLLSK
+384 QVLSK

-395 MQRFQLGQATIIDV
+395 MQRFQLGQATIVDV

>member
-1 MIQSTVGNLD
+1 
-11 LMRKLILS
+11 MRKLILLV
-19 FLLIPMAAQFG
+19 FLGTVSAQFG
-30 FSQKR
+30 YSQNR
-35 LSLSDAV
+35 LSLSDAL

-55 KNNVEIAAINNY
+55 KNNVEIATINNH

-76 VTATVN
+76 VNATVN
-82 DVENITSI
+82 DVENITTI
-90 DQKFPDPSRNVTRSG
+90 NQKFPDPSRDVTRSG
-105 VSSNNMNANVT
+105 VSSNNMNANIT

-126 VKATQQRL
+126 VKAAQQRL
-134 AELQKMNEDMLNAQV
+134 NELQKMNQDMLNAQI
-149 QSTMAAVMTSY
+149 QSTMASVITSY

-168 LLHTIEKSIEV
+168 LLSTINKSIEV
-179 SQQRIDVIKSRKEV
+179 SQQRIDIINSRKEV

-207 LNALVQSKQAQL
+207 LNALVQSKQAQQ

-225 KTNLLSLLFVSP
+225 KTNLLSLIFVSP
-237 DTAVVIS
+237 DSSVVIN
-244 DSIVVDDKVTLS
+244 DTIVVDEKINFNQLKT
-256 QIKPLALKNPQ
+256 LALKNPQ
-267 IAAAEQQIKV
+267 VSAAEQQIKI
-277 NELLERETAALR
+277 NELIERETAALR
-289 VPTLRATTGFNF
+289 VPTLRATTGINF
-301 TNTKSGAGFIL
+301 SNTKSGAGFIL

-331 GLINKKQLQV
+331 GLINKKQQQV

-361 TGTVRTYQAYSNA
+361 TGAVRTYQAYANT
-374 LAQLKTAKEN
+374 LAQLKTAKQN
-384 QLLSK
+384 QVLSK

-395 MQRFQLGQATIIDV
+395 MQRFQLGQATIVDV

>member
-1 MIQSTVGNLD
+1 
-11 LMRKLILS
+11 MRKLILLV
-19 FLLIPMAAQFG
+19 FLGTVSAKIG
-30 FSQKR
+30 YSQNR
-35 LSLSDAV
+35 LSLSDAL

-55 KNNVEIAAINNY
+55 KNNVEIATINNY
-67 VGVAGGLPT
+67 IGVAGGLPT
-76 VTATVN
+76 VNATVN
-82 DVENITSI
+82 DVENITTI
-90 DQKFPDPSRNVTRSG
+90 NQKFPDPSRNVTRSG
-105 VSSNNMNANVT
+105 VSSNNMNANIT

-126 VKATQQRL
+126 VKAAQQRL
-134 AELQKMNEDMLNAQV
+134 NELQKMNQDMLNAQI
-149 QSTMAAVMTSY
+149 QSTMASVITSY

-168 LLHTIEKSIEV
+168 LLSTINKSIEV
-179 SQQRIDVIKSRKEV
+179 SQQRIDIINSRKEV

-207 LNALVQSKQAQL
+207 LNALVQSKQAQQ

-225 KTNLLSLLFVSP
+225 KTNLLSLIFVSP
-237 DTAVVIS
+237 DSSVVIN
-244 DSIVVDDKVTLS
+244 DTIVVDEKINFS
-256 QIKPLALKNPQ
+256 QLKTLALKNPQ
-267 IAAAEQQIKV
+267 VLAAEQQIKI
-277 NELLERETAALR
+277 NELIERETAALR
-289 VPTLRATTGFNF
+289 VPTLRATTGINF
-301 TNTKSGAGFIL
+301 SNTKSGAGFIL

-331 GLINKKQLQV
+331 GLINKKQQQV

-361 TGTVRTYQAYSNA
+361 TGAVRTYQAYANT
-374 LAQLKTAKEN
+374 LAQLKTAKQN
-384 QLLSK
+384 QVLSK

-395 MQRFQLGQATIIDV
+395 MQRFQLGQATIVDV